1 MNTRIKD
8 LKIAN
13 YKNKIKADN
22 HFLNIESIF
31 YGSEDELNSQF
42 CKVAANSEKSI
53 VKKFNF
59 YSIENGF
66 EDESKKL
73 KEAISY
79 FKNKA
84 RDFFLDNDIIIFNL
98 KYNDELFRVE
108 CMFRDFLL
116 NFNKIKSLDET
127 IFLFDKDRT
136 KHISIL
142 RMEYNYEVILFKI

>member
-1 MNTRIKD
+1 MNARIKE
-8 LKIAN
+8 LKIAS
-13 YKNKIKADN
+13 YKNKIKTDN

-31 YGSEDELNSQF
+31 YGSEDELNSHF
-42 CKVAANSEKSI
+42 CKVAVNSEKSI
-53 VKKFNF
+53 IKKFNF

-66 EDESKKL
+66 EDECKKL

-108 CMFRDFLL
+108 CVFRDFLL

-136 KHISIL
+136 KHIAIL
-142 RMEYNYEVILFKI
+142 RMEYNYEVILFKV